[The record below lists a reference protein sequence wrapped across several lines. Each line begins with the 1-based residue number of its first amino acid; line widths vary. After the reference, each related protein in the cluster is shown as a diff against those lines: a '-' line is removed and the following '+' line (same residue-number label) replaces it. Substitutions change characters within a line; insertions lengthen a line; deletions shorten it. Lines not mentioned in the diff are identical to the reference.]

1 MKVLDLTK
9 LRELAGLPVTE
20 GYMISGDWQ
29 NLDIDHDDLEIDD
42 AFPGDSVWSVGRGGA
57 PSKYFY
63 FTSQNTSDHFA
74 TIVDMGR
81 GTFKVEDETGKTISG
96 PHEYRRNRGAFGLS
110 WGEAEAKVAELL
122 R

>member
-1 MKVLDLTK
+1 MKILDITK

-29 NLDIDHDDLEIDD
+29 NLDIDHDDLEVDD

-57 PSKYFY
+57 PSKMFY
-63 FTSQNTSDHFA
+63 FTAQNTSTHFA

-81 GTFKVEDETGKTISG
+81 GTFKVEDETGQAVHGAS
-96 PHEYRRNRGAFGLS
+96 EYRRNRGTFGLS
-110 WGEAEAKVAELL
+110 WAEAEAKVAELI
-122 R
+122 